1 MALKNGTTLA
11 DGKYKIVRFISSGGF
26 GCTYE
31 GVHDLMGVRV
41 AIKEFFPSDFCN
53 RDENTGKVSIG
64 TLSKTEFVNKLK
76 ERFIREATVLFSLQ
90 HPNIVHVT
98 DVFEENGTAYYVMDY
113 VDGRSLGDI
122 QKEAGRLPEQEAVNY
137 ISQVCDALKYV
148 HDKGHLHLDI
158 KPDNIMVD
166 HDGKVVIID
175 FGTSKQ
181 YTEQGGVTST
191 TFGLTPG
198 FAPPEQCSGDSSQYN
213 AASDIYA
220 VGSTLYR
227 LLTGKTPV
235 DALKRASGAQLDPL
249 PADVSPNVQHAVFK
263 SMSLLRNARPQSTT
277 EFMEIIKNGAPDCDY
292 SATVSGG
299 GGGGGTTKVVTN
311 KAQQWEPQGQVPENV
326 QKNSTVK
333 IIIIAVAIVL
343 VIVIGVLIALILN
356 KNDDKETGAV
366 EDTTAVVST
375 DAASATTPDSTP
387 TTTTEAPA
395 AEAAP
400 EPAEEVQRSLEGNYS
415 LSGSVGKYGVVM
427 QLDISGDY
435 VSGKYRYSRMK
446 GAGGWLTV
454 SGNRSG
460 GDSSGEIYISEYND
474 MGENCGNWSGTYSLN
489 GNKLSISGS
498 MMNYKGDTY
507 SFHLSGK

>member
-31 GVHDLMGVRV
+31 GVHNLMGARV

-53 RDENTGKVSIG
+53 RDDNTGKVSIG

-122 QKEAGRLPEQEAVNY
+122 QKEAGRLPEQEAVAY

-166 HDGKVVIID
+166 GNGKVVIID

-198 FAPPEQCSGDSSQYN
+198 FAPPEQCSGDSSQYT

-220 VGSTLYR
+220 VGATLYR

-235 DALKRASGAQLDPL
+235 DALKRASGAQLEPL
-249 PADVSPNVQHAVFK
+249 PADVSPNVQQAVFK
-263 SMSLLRNARPQSTT
+263 SMSLLRNARPQSTA
-277 EFMEIIKNGAPDCDY
+277 EFMQIIENGAPDAGS
-292 SATVSGG
+292 SATAAPGG
-299 GGGGGTTKVVTN
+299 GDGGSTRIVNN
-311 KAQQWEPQGQVPENV
+311 KAARQWEPQGQVPENGS
-326 QKNSTVK
+326 KNNTVK

-356 KNDDKETGAV
+356 KNDDKSTSTEENTEVVAT
-366 EDTTAVVST
+366 DT
-375 DAASATTPDSTP
+375 ASATTPDSAS
-387 TTTTEAPA
+387 TTSAETPA

-400 EPAEEVQRSLEGNYS
+400 APVEEVQRPLEGNYS
-415 LSGSVGKYGVVM
+415 LSGSVGKYGVAM
-427 QLDISGDY
+427 QLNIDGNY
-435 VSGKYRYSRMK
+435 VSGKYRYTRMG
-446 GAGGWLTV
+446 GAGGWLAI
-454 SGNRSG
+454 SGERSG
-460 GDSSGEIYISEYND
+460 GESQGEIYISEYND

-498 MMNYKGDTY
+498 MVNYKGTTY